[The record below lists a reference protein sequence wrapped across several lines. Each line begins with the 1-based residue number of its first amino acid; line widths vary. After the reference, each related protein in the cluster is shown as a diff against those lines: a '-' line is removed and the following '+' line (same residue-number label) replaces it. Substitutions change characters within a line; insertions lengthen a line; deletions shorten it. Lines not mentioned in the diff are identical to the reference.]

1 MLQSYPSARKDTDAV
16 IRAVKQFMGRRKI
29 REAYSDDAPQFD
41 KAMKIL
47 KIPMDTSLAGK
58 TTHNSLAERTNQFVL
73 VATTTCL
80 LEAGIPPCFWMYA
93 IRCVSHLL
101 NIEPNDDEVSSWCK
115 LHGEEFKGK
124 MIPFGALVYFKPSG
138 SREREQQHKFDPM
151 GIPGVFAGYSI
162 GPGLHCSR
170 KYRVWA
176 LCDWSKQNLAYDA
189 EKPIAKLRRNPLNS
203 HVSQSMKGLMFPL
216 RG

>member
-1 MLQSYPSARKDTDAV
+1 M
-16 IRAVKQFMGRRKI
+16 
-29 REAYSDDAPQFD
+29 
-41 KAMKIL
+41 KAL

-58 TTHNSLAERTNQFVL
+58 TKHNSLAERTNQFVL

-124 MIPFGALVYFKPSG
+124 MIPFGAFVYFKPSDA
-138 SREREQQHKFDPM
+138 RAREQQHKFDPM
-151 GIPGVFAGYSI
+151 GIPGVFAGYSL
-162 GPGLHCSR
+162 GPGLHWSR

-176 LCDWSKQNLAYDA
+176 LCDWTKQNLAYDA
-189 EKPIAKLRRNPLNS
+189 EKPIAKLRTPHYTEKVELKEPLEFPCKAEYERIN
-203 HVSQSMKGLMFPL
+203 VTIEGLKVKDSQRQIGWEL
-216 RG
+216 

>member
-1 MLQSYPSARKDTDAV
+1 
-16 IRAVKQFMGRRKI
+16 
-29 REAYSDDAPQFD
+29 
-41 KAMKIL
+41 MKIL

-58 TTHNSLAERTNQFVL
+58 TKHNSLAERTNQFVL

-151 GIPGVFAGYSI
+151 ESLECSPDTPLAPGYIGQESTGY
-162 GPGLHCSR
+162 GRYVTGVSR
-170 KYRVWA
+170 TWPMMQR
-176 LCDWSKQNLAYDA
+176 S
-189 EKPIAKLRRNPLNS
+189 PLPS
-203 HVSQSMKGLMFPL
+203 
-216 RG
+216 